1 MWVGWSAAAS
11 GWSIVEMVRSVPL
24 TSSSEEDTQFRADS
38 DIEVQTEESH
48 LREQAEMIESFK
60 KVAEDPRRPGAT

>member
-1 MWVGWSAAAS
+1 
-11 GWSIVEMVRSVPL
+11 MVRSVPL
-24 TSSSEEDTQFRADS
+24 TSSSEEDTRVRAGS
-38 DIEVQTEESH
+38 EIAVQTEESH